1 MSGEKRWSVDDD
13 EPGGALLA
21 WGVSEDVD
29 LTVSAHDMYE
39 LPGVWVFSMG
49 EDAIATAH
57 AALVADV
64 RAAARLRSLAAIYEQ
79 PLNRDK
85 TFTFKGS
92 ELAAMLK
99 EEG

>member
-1 MSGEKRWSVDDD
+1 MSGERWEIGDEDSTYPDLVWRRPGFLATFTVADLAETWPETEDDLVD
-13 EPGGALLA
+13 E
-21 WGVSEDVD
+21 
-29 LTVSAHDMYE
+29 
-39 LPGVWVFSMG
+39 
-49 EDAIATAH
+49 AH

-79 PLNRDK
+79 PLNRDT